1 MGQCIAGN
9 AKINQTFKEK
19 IMGLKIYNSLT
30 KTKQDFV
37 PLRSGMVGMYVCG
50 PTVYGP
56 SHVGHA
62 RTYVNFDV
70 VRRYLEFLGYKVK
83 YVQNITDV
91 GHLVG
96 DGDNGDDKITKQA
109 KLENTDPYAISY
121 KYECMYFDAMDKLNI
136 LRPTISPRATG
147 FIPEMIDMVQTLINK
162 GYAYVTS
169 KGNVYFR
176 VRKYAKYGQLSN
188 RKLDEAKS
196 GERIL
201 VASDKENPED
211 FALWKTAE
219 GGHIMKWNSPWGVGY
234 PGWHLECS
242 VMSKKF
248 LGETFDIHGGGLD
261 NIFPHH
267 ESEFAQS
274 EVANGKPFVRYF
286 MHNNLITVNG
296 TKMGKSMGNF
306 VTLDDL
312 FTRHSPMAVR
322 YFILN
327 YHYRSVVDFNEAEI
341 TKAEDQLNKIAEIYK
356 KVCDNASNMMTMNL
370 TDADQ
375 AYQKFLAAMD
385 EDFNTPLAISELLKA
400 VKYANSAVT
409 GGKVGELAHIKTLL
423 DSMFN
428 ILGLDLSKKGELV
441 ADNAQSQDN
450 LLDLVADIRTKLRAE
465 KNYAL
470 SDYIRDKLAELG
482 VSSKD
487 KKV

>member
-1 MGQCIAGN
+1 
-9 AKINQTFKEK
+9 
-19 IMGLKIYNSLT
+19 MGLKIYNSLT
-30 KTKQDFV
+30 KTKQEFV
-37 PLRSGMVGMYVCG
+37 PINKGMVGMYVCG

-70 VRRYLEFLGYKVK
+70 VNRYLQHLGYNVK

-109 KLENTDPYAISY
+109 LLEKTDPYAISY
-121 KYECMYFDAMDKLNI
+121 KYERMYFNAMDKLNI

-188 RKLDEAKS
+188 RRLDDAKS
-196 GERIL
+196 GERID

-274 EVANGKPFVRYF
+274 EVANGKPFVHYF
-286 MHNNLITVNG
+286 MHNNLVTVNG
-296 TKMGKSMGNF
+296 TKMGKSLGNF

-341 TKAEDQLNKIAEIYK
+341 AKAEEQLSKIGAVYDAVCKNKVDAM
-356 KVCDNASNMMTMNL
+356 SMNL

-375 AYQKFLAAMD
+375 AYQKFIEAMD
-385 EDFNTPLAISELLKA
+385 EDFNTPLAISEMLKV
-400 VKYANSAVT
+400 VKYANTAIKE
-409 GGKVGELAHIKTLL
+409 GKVFELANIKNLF
-423 DSMFN
+423 DKMFF
-428 ILGLDLSKKGELV
+428 ILGLDFSSTSAEVKEDNQDKLLELIGDV
-441 ADNAQSQDN
+441 
-450 LLDLVADIRTKLRAE
+450 RTKLRAE

-470 SDYIRDKLAELG
+470 SDYIRDRLADLG
-482 VSSKD
+482 IASKD